1 MKVISWNVNGIRA
14 VNKKNSAG
22 TEKAVTDLNVIAQ
35 IAKDHDPDVLCLQE
49 IKTDRQQDLDEYKS
63 IFPYIY
69 VNSAT
74 KKGYSGTAILSK
86 VAAVS
91 INSNFEEFS
100 QLKEEAAA
108 HSFSQEGRILTAE
121 FAFEQSSKPNRPGL
135 TSQGEFTTASVICC
149 YTVNAK
155 SNLERLEDRQL
166 WDELFKQLI
175 ILKEQ
180 KTKKPVIVVGDL
192 NVAHKPHDLYNHKGD
207 CKTAGLSK
215 EERQGFSD
223 LLEHAELTDAYRYKN
238 PEGQKWSWWS
248 PITKARTR
256 NAGWRIDYTLVSN
269 SLKDKITEVDI
280 LNEYYGSDHCPV
292 MVCVNL

>member
-14 VNKKNSAG
+14 VNKKNANG
-22 TEKAVTDLNVIAQ
+22 TEKAATDLNVIRQ
-35 IAKDHDPDVLCLQE
+35 IAKDQDPDVLCLQE
-49 IKTDRQQDLDEYKS
+49 IKTDRSQDLNEYKD

-86 VAAVS
+86 VEAVS
-91 INSNFEEFS
+91 VHSNFDEFS
-100 QLKEEAAA
+100 QLKEEAAS

-121 FAFEQSSKPNRPGL
+121 F
-135 TSQGEFTTASVICC
+135 TTTTTASVICC

-180 KTKKPVIVVGDL
+180 KTKSPVIVVGDL
-192 NVAHKPHDLYNHKGD
+192 NVAHKPADLYNHKSD

-215 EERQGFSD
+215 EEREGFSQ
-223 LLEHAELTDAYRYKN
+223 LLEHAELTDAYRSKN

-256 NAGWRIDYTLVSN
+256 DAGWRIDYTLVSN
-269 SLKDKITEVDI
+269 SLKDAITEVDI

-292 MVCVNL
+292 MVKLNL